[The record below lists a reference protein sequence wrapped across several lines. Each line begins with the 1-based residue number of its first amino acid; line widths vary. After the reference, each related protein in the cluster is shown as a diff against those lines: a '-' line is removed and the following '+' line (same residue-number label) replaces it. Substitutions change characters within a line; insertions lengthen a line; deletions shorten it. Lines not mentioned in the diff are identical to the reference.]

1 VIDKQ
6 LKKYLLALVVLA
18 LLLGVWIVPVEFGH
32 KVNNLNDGLWWAITT
47 VTGVG
52 YGDVVP
58 VTGAGSGN
66 RGGADDRRFNP
77 VFVCGGTAVFAILP
91 GRGKISPPVPGKNYG
106 LNQQQTLPSGKET
119 RLLDQREKKPIIGLL
134 LSIK

>member
-1 VIDKQ
+1 MIDKQ

-58 VTGAGSGN
+58 VTGLGRAI
-66 RGGADDRRFNP
+66 GAVLMTVGLILFSFVVALLSSRFSR
-77 VFVCGGTAVFAILP
+77 AEEKYHRL
-91 GRGKISPPVPGKNYG
+91 RQEKIMDSINNKLY
-106 LNQQQTLPSGKET
+106 
-119 RLLDQREKKPIIGLL
+119 RLEKKLDYL
-134 LSIK
+134 IKEKKSL

>member
-58 VTGAGSGN
+58 VTGLGRAI
-66 RGGADDRRFNP
+66 GAVLMTVGLILFSFVVALLSLRFSR
-77 VFVCGGTAVFAILP
+77 AEEKYHRL
-91 GRGKISPPVPGKNYG
+91 RQEKIMDSINNKLY
-106 LNQQQTLPSGKET
+106 
-119 RLLDQREKKPIIGLL
+119 RLEKKLDYLIKEKK
-134 LSIK
+134 SI

>member
-47 VTGVG
+47 VTGLGRAIGAVLMTVG
-52 YGDVVP
+52 LILFSFVV
-58 VTGAGSGN
+58 ALLSS
-66 RGGADDRRFNP
+66 RFSR
-77 VFVCGGTAVFAILP
+77 AEEKYHRL
-91 GRGKISPPVPGKNYG
+91 RQEKIMDSINNKLY
-106 LNQQQTLPSGKET
+106 
-119 RLLDQREKKPIIGLL
+119 RLEKKLDYLIKEKK
-134 LSIK
+134 SI

>member
-1 VIDKQ
+1 MIDKQ

-32 KVNNLNDGLWWAITT
+32 KINNLNDGLWWAVTT

-58 VTGAGSGN
+58 VTGLG
-66 RGGADDRRFNP
+66 RVIGAVLMTVGLILFSFVVALLSSRFMR
-77 VFVCGGTAVFAILP
+77 AEEKYHRLRQEKILDSINN
-91 GRGKISPPVPGKNYG
+91 KLY
-106 LNQQQTLPSGKET
+106 
-119 RLLDQREKKPIIGLL
+119 RLEQKLDYLIKEKKSL
-134 LSIK
+134 

>member
-1 VIDKQ
+1 MIDKQ

-58 VTGAGSGN
+58 VTGLGRAI
-66 RGGADDRRFNP
+66 GAVLMTVGLILFSFVVALLSSRFSRAEEKYHRL
-77 VFVCGGTAVFAILP
+77 CQE
-91 GRGKISPPVPGKNYG
+91 KIMDSINNKLY
-106 LNQQQTLPSGKET
+106 
-119 RLLDQREKKPIIGLL
+119 RLEKKLDYLIKEKK
-134 LSIK
+134 SI

>member
-1 VIDKQ
+1 MIDKQ

-58 VTGAGSGN
+58 VTGLGRAI
-66 RGGADDRRFNP
+66 GAVLMTVGLILFSFVVALLSLRFSR
-77 VFVCGGTAVFAILP
+77 AEEKYHRL
-91 GRGKISPPVPGKNYG
+91 RQEKIMDSINNKLY
-106 LNQQQTLPSGKET
+106 
-119 RLLDQREKKPIIGLL
+119 RLEKKLDYLIKEKK
-134 LSIK
+134 SI